1 MAKVHYKYDFISP
14 SCIVKEVR
22 VCNFT
27 KFATDADT
35 KDKDKV
41 TCTNCKKIL
50 KRGFVPVYNKITKKK
65 EKVIL

>member
-1 MAKVHYKYDFISP
+1 MSKIHYKYDFISP
-14 SCIVKEVR
+14 SGIVKEVR

-35 KDKDKV
+35 RDKGEV

-50 KRGFVPVYNKITKKK
+50 KRGYVPVYSKLTKKK